1 MGRIVVCIKG
11 VPKPGTV
18 KVDKETHTLRRE
30 SAELIL
36 NPPDRSALEV
46 ALRLKDKANFE
57 VIAISMGPPNMIPV
71 LQKVYALGVDE
82 IYLISDRAFAGSDT
96 LATSR
101 ILAKALNLLSPFD
114 LVVMGARSI
123 DGETGQVPPET
134 ASLLNLPSI
143 TYVKEIRFVDRKFIA
158 IREDDFGEEEVEF
171 PPPAVFSIV
180 PEIDYVRPPSLK
192 RLLSL
197 KEITPKILTNAEL
210 NLDEA
215 SIGLSGSP
223 TQVAEV
229 FEKTFVSRGKIFEGE
244 PDELAE
250 RLLEILKEKG
260 FLA

>member
-1 MGRIVVCIKG
+1 MGRIIVCIKG

-18 KVDKETHTLRRE
+18 KVDPETHTLRRE

-46 ALRLKDKANFE
+46 ALRLKDQANFE
-57 VIAISMGPPNMIPV
+57 VVAISMGPPNMVPL
-71 LQKVYALGVDE
+71 LQKVYALGVDDL
-82 IYLISDRAFAGSDT
+82 YLISDRAFAGSDT
-96 LATSR
+96 LATSL

-114 LVVMGARSI
+114 LVIMGSKSI

-134 ASLLNLPSI
+134 ASLLDLPSI
-143 TYVKEIRFVDRKFIA
+143 TYVKEIRFEDGKFIA
-158 IREDDFGEEEVEF
+158 LREDDFGEEEVEF
-171 PPPAVFSIV
+171 SPQAVVSV
-180 PEIDYVRPPSLK
+180 VSEVDYVRPPSFK

-197 KEITPKILTNAEL
+197 KEINPKILTNAEL

-215 SIGLSGSP
+215 SVGLSGSP
-223 TQVAEV
+223 TQVVEV
-229 FEKTFVSRGKIFEGE
+229 FEKTFVSRGEVLEGE

-250 RLLEILKEKG
+250 KLIQILKEKG